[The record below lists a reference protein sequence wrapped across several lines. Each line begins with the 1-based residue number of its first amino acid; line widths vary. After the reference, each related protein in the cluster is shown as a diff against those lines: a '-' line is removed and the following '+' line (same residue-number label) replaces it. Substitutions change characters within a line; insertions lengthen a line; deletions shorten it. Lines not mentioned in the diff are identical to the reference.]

1 MKRLIKSS
9 AYALV
14 ALGVTSGIALKVSW
28 SFFHLHAITP
38 DPVLT
43 IAGLLAI
50 GLTAAMAVFAV
61 EWKNV

>member
-14 ALGVTSGIALKVSW
+14 ALAVTSGLALKVSW
-28 SFFHLHAITP
+28 SFFHLHSIAP

-43 IAGLLAI
+43 IAGLLAV
-50 GLTAAMAVFAV
+50 GLPAAMAVFAV
-61 EWKNV
+61 EWNKA

>member
-1 MKRLIKSS
+1 MKRLVKSS

-14 ALGVTSGIALKVSW
+14 ALGVTSGLAMKLTW
-28 SFFHLHAITP
+28 AFFHHHAITP

-43 IAGLLAI
+43 IAGLLAV